1 MTIKVGDMTLYSI
14 KELADKFKIAPLT
27 WKTYIDNGRI
37 EGQKVGG
44 HWYITEDNLKK
55 FLKVNSVKK

>member
-1 MTIKVGDMTLYSI
+1 MPIEIADITLYSI
-14 KELADKFKIAPLT
+14 AELADKFGITTLT
-27 WKTYIDNGRI
+27 WTTYIKDGRI